1 MPNYIENLIRG
12 LPGEALVILAFSE
25 TFIGQNLDNISIE
38 LRPVYGIIVLVA
50 VFITTFLIKLFA
62 TGIAKFDGFKAN
74 NTQKIGLMFTLIVS
88 LQAVCYSLVVVGRY
102 IIANT
107 DILLLVTFISIITG
121 LVLSAIATIFPNS

>member
-1 MPNYIENLIRG
+1 MTNYIENLIRG

-25 TFIGQNLDNISIE
+25 TFIGQNLDNIAIE

-50 VFITTFLIKLFA
+50 VFITTFLLKLFA

-74 NTQKIGLMFTLIVS
+74 NTQMVGLIFTLIVS
-88 LQAVCYSLVVVGRY
+88 FQAVCYSLVVVGEY
-102 IIANT
+102 IITNS

-121 LVLSAIATIFPNS
+121 LVLSAIATIFPKS

>member
-1 MPNYIENLIRG
+1 MTNYIENLIRG

-25 TFIGQNLDNISIE
+25 TFIGQNIDNIAIG

-50 VFITTFLIKLFA
+50 VFITTFLLKLFA

-74 NTQKIGLMFTLIVS
+74 NTQMVGLIFTLIVS
-88 LQAVCYSLVVVGRY
+88 FQAVCYSLVVVGEY
-102 IIANT
+102 IITNS

-121 LVLSAIATIFPNS
+121 LVLSAIATIFPKS

>member
-1 MPNYIENLIRG
+1 MTNYVENLIRG

-38 LRPVYGIIVLVA
+38 ILPVYGIIVLVA

-62 TGIAKFDGFKAN
+62 TGIAKFDGFKVN
-74 NTQKIGLMFTLIVS
+74 NTPIVGLIFTLIVS
-88 LQAVCYSLVVVGRY
+88 FQAVCYSLVVVGRY
-102 IIANT
+102 IITNT
-107 DILLLVTFISIITG
+107 DMLMLATFISIIIG